1 MAKFKYRARES
12 SGELATGVIEATSV
26 DAAGAMLRQQGRFV
40 LEVSPARQAA
50 AQDAA
55 EPVKGAVVQG
65 KGGRIRRDHVITFAQ
80 QMSVMIDTGV
90 PISEALE
97 CVRDQCD
104 NAAFKQ
110 VVAQVTD
117 EVQAGGELSKAL
129 ADHPK
134 VFPSV
139 MTSLIRASE
148 VSGTMGPMLGVISK
162 YLAKEQATGRKIK
175 GAITYPAIMLV
186 MVVVVTVFLLV
197 FVMPRFAKIY
207 ETKDA
212 ALPAPTKL
220 LMAISDTLI
229 HHWPLWIAAVVAA
242 GVGLFLLPRFD
253 VGRRKLDYLKLNAPI
268 LGTLFRKLYLT
279 RACRTM
285 GTMIVAGVPILDMV
299 KITKSITR
307 NYYFEQLWEDVDER
321 LQRGGQLSDALFD
334 STLVPRS
341 VSQMFFAGEKSGK
354 LGEVVEK
361 IAAYTEEEFDDQ
373 VKASTQYIEPLL
385 VSVMGGI
392 IGFVAIAL
400 LLPIFKIGTVM
411 GS

>member
-117 EVQAGGELSKAL
+117 GVQAGGELSKAL
-129 ADHPK
+129 ADYPK

>member
-12 SGELATGVIEATSV
+12 SGELATGVLDANSV
-26 DAAGAMLRQQGRFV
+26 EDPSAMLRKQGRFV
-40 LEVSPARQAA
+40 LEVNATRSEPAAGEE
-50 AQDAA
+50 D
-55 EPVKGAVVQG
+55 PKGVVTQG
-65 KGGRIRRDHVITFAQ
+65 KGGRIKRDHVITFAQ

-110 VVAQVTD
+110 VISKVTD
-117 EVQAGGELSKAL
+117 QVQAGGELSLAL
-129 ADHPK
+129 EEHPK

-139 MTSLIRASE
+139 MTSLIKASE
-148 VSGTMGPMLGVISK
+148 VSGTMGSMLGVISK
-162 YLAKEQATGRKIK
+162 YLAKEQATARKIK
-175 GAITYPAIMLV
+175 GAITYPAVMLV
-186 MVVVVTVFLLV
+186 MVIVVTVFLLV

-212 ALPAPTKL
+212 ALPLPTKF
-220 LMAISDTLI
+220 LMTISDTLI
-229 HHWPLWIAAVVAA
+229 HYWPMWIAGLVVAA
-242 GVGLFLLPRFD
+242 VGLFLLPRLNA
-253 VGRRKLDYLKLNAPI
+253 GRKKLDYLKLNAPI
-268 LGTLFRKLYLT
+268 LGPLFRKLYLT

-285 GTMIVAGVPILDMV
+285 GTMINAGVPILDMV
-299 KITKSITR
+299 KITKAITC
-307 NYYFEQLWEDVDER
+307 NYYFEQLWEDVNDR
-321 LQRGGQLSDALFD
+321 LQKGGQLSDALFD
-334 STLVPRS
+334 TTLVPRS
-341 VSQMFFAGEKSGK
+341 VSQMFYAGEKSGR
-354 LGEVVEK
+354 LGEVVDK

-385 VSVMGGI
+385 VTVMGGI

-400 LLPIFKIGTVM
+400 LLPIFKIGSVV